1 MTTETRIKRSELEKF
16 TVAQVVDDDR
26 VRNRFVELYNSRS
39 IRKNGEAEYIQAT
52 ESFMR
57 AIQEDANLQQCTT
70 LSLYN
75 AFLDMA
81 IYGVNVAKQAQP
93 LAYLLWNNVKTGKK
107 SKDNKDIYE
116 KRATLAIS
124 PYGELAIRQ
133 QRGQIKYADNPVI
146 VYEGDEYSGI
156 YYKNGTKM
164 IDYAPSKKKDKGK
177 IVAAFLKIVR
187 TDGTIDFAEID
198 LQGIERLKGYSA
210 RKNRGDANALY
221 TSNKGQIDSGFLT
234 AKLVKHAFKTYPRI
248 DNPNV
253 NAVFETQQIENEV
266 EETEDLYGVDEETGE
281 IEETQAE
288 EVQPE
293 DDKESF

>member
-16 TVAQVVDDDR
+16 TVAEVVDDDR

-39 IRKNGEAEYIQAT
+39 IKKNGEAEYIQAT

-57 AIQEDANLQQCTT
+57 AIQEDNNLKQCTT

-81 IYGVNVAKQAQP
+81 IFGVNVAKQSKP
-93 LAYLLWNNVKTGKK
+93 LAYLLWNSVNVGT
-107 SKDNKDIYE
+107 KDKPIYE
-116 KRATLAIS
+116 KRANLEIS

-146 VYEGDEYSGI
+146 VYEGDDYSGV
-156 YYKNGTKM
+156 YYKGGQKCV
-164 IDYAPSKKKDKGK
+164 DYKPNHKSTK
-177 IVAAFLKIVR
+177 IVAGFLKIVR
-187 TDGTIDFAEID
+187 LDGTIDFAEID

-253 NAVFETQQIENEV
+253 NAVFETHQIENEV

>member
-16 TVAQVVDDDR
+16 TVAEVVDDDR

-39 IRKNGEAEYIQAT
+39 IKKNGEAEYIQAT

-57 AIQEDANLQQCTT
+57 AIQEDNNLQQCTT

-81 IYGVNVAKQAQP
+81 IFGVNVAKQSKP
-93 LAYLLWNNVKTGKK
+93 LAYLLWNSVNVGT
-107 SKDNKDIYE
+107 KDKPKYE
-116 KRATLAIS
+116 KRANLEIS

-146 VYEGDEYSGI
+146 VYEGDDYSGV
-156 YYKNGTKM
+156 YYKGGQKCV
-164 IDYAPSKKKDKGK
+164 DYKPNHKSTK
-177 IVAAFLKIVR
+177 IVAGFLKIVR
-187 TDGTIDFAEID
+187 LDGSIDFVEMD
-198 LQGIERLKGYSA
+198 MNRVNQLMGYSE
-210 RKNRGDANALY
+210 RKNKRGNPQGKANALY
-221 TSNKGQIDSGFLT
+221 TSNKGQIDEGFFV
-234 AKLVKHAFKTYPRI
+234 AKLVKHAFNAYPRI
-248 DNPNV
+248 DNPNA
-253 NAVFETQQIENEV
+253 NATFQTQQLENEV

>member
-16 TVAQVVDDDR
+16 TVAEVVDDDR

-39 IRKNGEAEYIQAT
+39 IKKNGEAEYIQAT

-57 AIQEDANLQQCTT
+57 AIQEDTNLKQCTT

-81 IYGVNVAKQAQP
+81 IFGVNVAKQSKP
-93 LAYLLWNNVKTGKK
+93 LAYLLWNSVNVGT
-107 SKDNKDIYE
+107 KDKPKYE
-116 KRATLAIS
+116 KRANLEIS

-146 VYEGDEYSGI
+146 VYEGDEYSGV
-156 YYKNGTKM
+156 YYKNGMKM
-164 IDYAPSKKKDKGK
+164 IDYTPSKKKDKGK

-198 LQGIERLKGYSA
+198 MQGVERLKGYSA